1 MQQVHGAAFRSV
13 TGVAVAAAAVGVGVV
28 LVSWYSLLQSFAE
41 PGGGSEL
48 GHGTQPSPGTADRVR
63 FSSGNFNGRGDR
75 VLYYESH
82 SNSKRKGVKT
92 RWRMLALDEM
102 WVKVRS
108 AH

>member
-1 MQQVHGAAFRSV
+1 MIG
-13 TGVAVAAAAVGVGVV
+13 AAAAAGVV
-28 LVSWYSLLQSFAE
+28 GLVMVCWHSLLPGTSE

-75 VLYYESH
+75 VLYYESL

>member
-1 MQQVHGAAFRSV
+1 MVMVCWH
-13 TGVAVAAAAVGVGVV
+13 
-28 LVSWYSLLQSFAE
+28 SLLPSCAE

-48 GHGTQPSPGTADRVR
+48 GHGTQPSPGTASRVR
-63 FSSGNFNGRGDR
+63 FSSENFNGRGER
-75 VLYYESH
+75 VLHYKSL